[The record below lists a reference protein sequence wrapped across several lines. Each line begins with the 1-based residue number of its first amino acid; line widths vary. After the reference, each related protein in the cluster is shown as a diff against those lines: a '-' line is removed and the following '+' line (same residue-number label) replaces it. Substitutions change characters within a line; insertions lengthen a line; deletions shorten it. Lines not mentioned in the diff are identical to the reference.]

1 MSWTFTRRPFITPTV
16 GDGLLGMVYRNR
28 NGRQGTVKKKMALL
42 YASRESKP
50 TGNRKVMSN
59 ELKPELSSA
68 YH

>member
-1 MSWTFTRRPFITPTV
+1 VTGFWEWSTGTET
-16 GDGLLGMVYRNR
+16 GK
-28 NGRQGTVKKKMALL
+28 QGTVKKLAFL
-42 YASRESKP
+42 YASRESKA